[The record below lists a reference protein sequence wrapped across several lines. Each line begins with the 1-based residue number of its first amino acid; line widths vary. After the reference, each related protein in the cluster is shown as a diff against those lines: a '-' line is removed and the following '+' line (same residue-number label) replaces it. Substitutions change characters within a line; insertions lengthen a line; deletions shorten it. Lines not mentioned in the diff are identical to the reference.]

1 MKFVLCLKLAQSLGK
16 YRMNERM
23 SDRAESVRLDT
34 FTDCDE
40 REREREKNR
49 SGKRAHLVLLIDD

>member
-23 SDRAESVRLDT
+23 SDGAESMRLDT
-34 FTDCDE
+34 VSDCD
-40 REREREKNR
+40 EREREKNR
-49 SGKRAHLVLLIDD
+49 SGKRTHLVLLIDD

>member
-23 SDRAESVRLDT
+23 SDGAESMRLDT
-34 FTDCDE
+34 VSDCDE
-40 REREREKNR
+40 RERERR
-49 SGKRAHLVLLIDD
+49 IALGKEHTWFC

>member
-40 REREREKNR
+40 REREREESLWEK
-49 SGKRAHLVLLIDD
+49 STPALYKMA

>member
-40 REREREKNR
+40 REREREESLWEKSTPGFANR
-49 SGKRAHLVLLIDD
+49 